1 MASQWYYLV
10 NNEQQGP
17 VSSAELK
24 QMATAGQI
32 QPDTLIWKEGLDDWV
47 SAQRIKGLFDAATET
62 SSVEMTAQAAQ
73 AAESQQQ
80 PAAEGYDQQ
89 GGYQQP
95 GYGGYGQQAAA
106 YQNPHFPYAPNQLTG
121 GFRNWLIVVICA
133 FVFYLIGIVMMVV
146 GAQSNPNDP
155 PVAGLL
161 IIMIGGLL
169 ALASVVLGCILLYR
183 CWNSVQD
190 LPARTTPG
198 KAVGFMFIP
207 FFNLYWM
214 FVSLYGL
221 AQDMET
227 YCQQRGIQCHASTG
241 IALTFCII
249 SIVSIVPFVGMVA
262 LVNYVLGPSM
272 LWQFAKTASRIA
284 AWHRGEQSY

>member
-106 YQNPHFPYAPNQLTG
+106 YQNPHFPYAPNQLTS

-133 FVFYLIGIVMMVV
+133 FVFYLIGSKSIEHGVV
-146 GAQSNPNDP
+146 S
-155 PVAGLL
+155 
-161 IIMIGGLL
+161 
-169 ALASVVLGCILLYR
+169 
-183 CWNSVQD
+183 
-190 LPARTTPG
+190 
-198 KAVGFMFIP
+198 
-207 FFNLYWM
+207 
-214 FVSLYGL
+214 
-221 AQDMET
+221 
-227 YCQQRGIQCHASTG
+227 
-241 IALTFCII
+241 
-249 SIVSIVPFVGMVA
+249 GM
-262 LVNYVLGPSM
+262 N
-272 LWQFAKTASRIA
+272 R
-284 AWHRGEQSY
+284 H